1 MRKVYDFT
9 VSAPSKTLAEDIISS
24 INDKMTVKIKSLG
37 VITRFNGVNIT
48 QTRNFIKVHNKTY
61 IEKILN
67 DKNWFHTTIAGQH
80 SPQYIPMHNNTE

>member
-1 MRKVYDFT
+1 MRQVDDFT
-9 VSAPSKTLAEDIISS
+9 VSALSQTLVEDIISS
-24 INDKMTVKIKSLG
+24 IDDKMTLKFKSLG

-61 IEKILN
+61 IDK
-67 DKNWFHTTIAGQH
+67 DKNWFRTTIAGLH